1 MFPLYETIQVIMMA
15 NYATE
20 ELYTQMHTLETRD
33 LSIENA
39 TSFIIIISIG
49 FVAFT
54 LLCAATSI
62 YYRRRMLLAY
72 QGDLQPEWATPLGP
86 GESGDKPQLWDVPV
100 SKSKKVTTRTNGYG
114 RFATVFVSL
123 HVPKYEMRNS
133 CRFT

>member
-1 MFPLYETIQVIMMA
+1 MA
-15 NYATE
+15 NCATE

-72 QGDLQPEWATPLGP
+72 QGDLQPEWATPLDP

-114 RFATVFVSL
+114 RFATVFVSFQM
-123 HVPKYEMRNS
+123 PKYEMRNLY
-133 CRFT
+133 RFT